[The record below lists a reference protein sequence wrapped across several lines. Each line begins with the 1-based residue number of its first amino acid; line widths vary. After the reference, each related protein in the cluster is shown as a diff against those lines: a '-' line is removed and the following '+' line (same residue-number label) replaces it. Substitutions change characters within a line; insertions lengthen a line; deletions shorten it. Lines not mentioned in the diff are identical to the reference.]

1 MIKLI
6 IQINFIY
13 TFIILINFIHNIYMN
28 TYTNIL
34 FFLIITAIYFILA
47 KPKLTLNALSD
58 DESYKIYTKSSQL
71 MLTIYFVVVI
81 LIQFGLN
88 SVAIVQK
95 CGGSVSQN
103 MGIAAMVTFIPWFFF
118 LGLIIVALLVFPG
131 WKSAFSDVIGYFFV
145 ANAANKL
152 LSNLLIDTSIN
163 NELDKMNNGSLDRSI
178 VPIATVVPYQQQD
191 KQQQQQQL
199 QGPGMFGGATKQE
212 MEDAASAIVKLVGNM
227 SILINQITPENFT
240 KWWNT
245 LKPLMKDK
253 YQQMSDM
260 SGELFTIK
268 QQLLTLVVTRDNVGE
283 AFWYIYTAILLISVV
298 QLKVASHG
306 CIKDVV
312 EMKSNV
318 SDLLEKNEKIAA
330 AKPKIT
336 YT

>member
-1 MIKLI
+1 
-6 IQINFIY
+6 
-13 TFIILINFIHNIYMN
+13 
-28 TYTNIL
+28 
-34 FFLIITAIYFILA
+34 
-47 KPKLTLNALSD
+47 
-58 DESYKIYTKSSQL
+58 